1 MLKSGGV
8 RCKYF
13 NEGIYIPSMGNLRGV
28 IKWHE
33 DKCPDNPHRETTKE
47 DEIMSECPTCKGT
60 GWIWSI
66 EIPGLRKRCE
76 CCGGTGQKRSCE
88 G

>member
-1 MLKSGGV
+1 
-8 RCKYF
+8 
-13 NEGIYIPSMGNLRGV
+13 
-28 IKWHE
+28 
-33 DKCPDNPHRETTKE
+33 
-47 DEIMSECPTCKGT
+47 MSECPTCKGT

-88 G
+88 KLKVEMSDEPKDL